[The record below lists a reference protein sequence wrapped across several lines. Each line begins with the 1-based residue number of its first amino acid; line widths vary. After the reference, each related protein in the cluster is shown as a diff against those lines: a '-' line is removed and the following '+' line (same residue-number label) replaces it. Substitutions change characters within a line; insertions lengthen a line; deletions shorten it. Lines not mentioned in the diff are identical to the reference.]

1 MLADDMLRLLE
12 NRITVIWSW
21 GRNVVAAPPVTSR
34 SGGYQGAPIF
44 THPLHHPAN
53 ATLFPAKS
61 AQEPVESPVF
71 LQSEQFPQYASDA
84 PATVQLQTS

>member
-1 MLADDMLRLLE
+1 
-12 NRITVIWSW
+12 
-21 GRNVVAAPPVTSR
+21 VTSPPHLSGRWWVAVAEGKKCGR
-34 SGGYQGAPIF
+34 SSFFARSLNAHSTVSLAETVVRTSTAIKPHQGAPIF

-71 LQSEQFPQYASDA
+71 L
-84 PATVQLQTS
+84 

>member
-1 MLADDMLRLLE
+1 MFTFGGDLYAYSSDKRRLNILRK
-12 NRITVIWSW
+12 SHQS
-21 GRNVVAAPPVTSR
+21 P
-34 SGGYQGAPIF
+34 PIF

-71 LQSEQFPQYASDA
+71 L
-84 PATVQLQTS
+84 